1 MGETIHKTVM
11 VLYSVVL
18 MPVCQPCC
26 VLSGHL
32 EQGGGVSLR
41 WREMMSGKVLGMR
54 LVGYIRGGS
63 TKEVPLGGVLKEKG
77 IPDMKKKKYWR
88 EEGSLGRSG
97 QESTEHLERL
107 SSSPDTW
114 SLVSWGR

>member
-1 MGETIHKTVM
+1 MEENINKTIM
-11 VLYSVVL
+11 VLCGVVL

-26 VLSGHL
+26 VLLGHL

-41 WREMMSGKVLGMR
+41 WREMMSGKALCMW

-77 IPDMKKKKYWR
+77 IPDMKKKKYW
-88 EEGSLGRSG
+88 G
-97 QESTEHLERL
+97 
-107 SSSPDTW
+107 
-114 SLVSWGR
+114 